1 MRIALLADIHGNEL
15 ALNAVLRDI
24 EARGGVNAYW
34 ILGDLVALGPQPVQ
48 VLEILSEL
56 PNTRFIRG
64 NTDRYVVSGDR
75 PSPSIE
81 EAKTNSELMGALV
94 EVANTFAWTQGMV
107 TARGWLP
114 WLQELPVEMRIEL
127 PDGTR
132 FLGVHASPG
141 RDDGSGIGSH
151 MNAAEIAPL
160 MQDCAADLV
169 CVGHTHCPFE
179 HRVDGVHVVNPGAV
193 SLSVAADKGASYFL
207 LGAAKKGYSVQH
219 YSVPYDRAA
228 VIDQLNRL
236 RHPGRGYLIK
246 HLSDHDFDERQ
257 RAMHSL

>member
-15 ALNAVLRDI
+15 ALSAVLRDI

-34 ILGDLVALGPQPVQ
+34 ILGDLVALGPRPVQ
-48 VLEILSEL
+48 VLEILSGL

-64 NTDRYVVSGDR
+64 NTDRYVVTGDR

-81 EAKTNSELMGALV
+81 ETKSNSKLIGALV
-94 EVANTFAWTQGMV
+94 EVANTFAWTQGMI
-107 TARGWLP
+107 TAGGWMP
-114 WLQELPVEMRIEL
+114 WLQELPVEMRIAL
-127 PDGTR
+127 PNGTR

-141 RDDGSGIGSH
+141 RDDGSGIGPH

-160 MQDCAADLV
+160 LQDCDADLV

-179 HRVDGVHVVNPGAV
+179 HGVGGVHVVNPGAV
-193 SLSVAADKGASYFL
+193 SLSVTADKGASYL
-207 LGAAKKGYSVQH
+207 LLDVEEKGYSVQH
-219 YSVPYDRAA
+219 YSVSYDRAE
-228 VIDQLNRL
+228 VIDQLNRM

-246 HLSDHDFDERQ
+246 HLSDR
-257 RAMHSL
+257 